1 MKAKLT
7 QGNVGLG
14 LIKLTLPMIWGVFA
28 VIGFSLAD
36 TYFVAQLGTKELA
49 AMSFTFPV
57 VTILGSIAMGLG
69 TGTASIIGRA
79 IGEGNRDR
87 VQRLTTD
94 SLVLSLVIVALFAF
108 LGLATINPLFAALG
122 AKGEVLVLVQHY
134 MTIWYWGIVCLV
146 IPLIGNSAIRA
157 LGNTVVPSLIMTIAA
172 AVNVGLDPV
181 LIFGWGPFPALGI
194 QGAALATV
202 ISRATTLVASLAF
215 LHYRERLLAFS
226 FPRLKILRRNWIS
239 ILSVGIPAAA
249 TSIISPLSVGLI
261 TSLIARYGSEAIA
274 AFGLASRVEAMAL
287 IVPLALSASIGPFVG
302 QNWGAQEYGRVHKAL
317 RLSLLF
323 CLGWGLMVAIFLGM
337 EASAI
342 ASWFDNDLEVVNSA
356 TTYLKIVPISYGALA
371 IVFVFSSAFNAL
383 GKPLPSVVMAIIR
396 LLMLYLPLAYLG
408 SQLFDLP
415 GIFGAACLSNV
426 LVGLGTFFWYRR
438 SQDLRAEVKLEQSLL
453 SQPSSWEKKSPEYQ
467 MNSEFGMRTGG
478 NTQA

>member
-14 LIKLTLPMIWGVFA
+14 LIKLTVPMIWGVFA

-57 VTILGSIAMGLG
+57 VTVLGSIAMGLG

-79 IGEGNRDR
+79 VGEEDR
-87 VQRLTTD
+87 HRAQRLTTD
-94 SLVLSLVIVALFAF
+94 SLVLSLVIVAIFAI
-108 LGLATINPLFAALG
+108 LGLTTIEPLFRVLG
-122 AKGEVLVLVQHY
+122 AEGEVLALVQNY

-146 IPLIGNSAIRA
+146 VPLIGNSAIRA

-181 LIFGWGPFPALGI
+181 LIFGWGPFPPMGI
-194 QGAALATV
+194 EGAALATV

-215 LHYRERLLAFS
+215 LHYRERLLLFS
-226 FPRLKILRRNWIS
+226 FPSLKILRSNWTS

-249 TSIISPLSVGLI
+249 TSVISPLSVGLI
-261 TSLIARYGSEAIA
+261 ISLIARYGSEAIA
-274 AFGLASRVEAMAL
+274 GFGLASRVEAMAL

-302 QNWGAQEYGRVHKAL
+302 QNWGAQEYSRVHKAL
-317 RLSLLF
+317 RWSLLF
-323 CLGWGLMVAIFLGM
+323 CLGWGLMVAILLGI
-337 EASAI
+337 EAPAI
-342 ASWFDNDLEVVNSA
+342 ASWFDNDLEVVNNA
-356 TTYLKIVPISYGALA
+356 ATYLTIVPLSYGALA

-396 LLMLYLPLAYLG
+396 LLVLYLPLAYLG

-426 LVGLGTFFWYRR
+426 LVGLGTFLWYRR
-438 SQDLRAEVKLEQSLL
+438 SQDFRAEVKLEQSLP
-453 SQPSSWEKKSPEYQ
+453 SQELGWEEKSPECQ
-467 MNSEFGMRTGG
+467 LSQTP
-478 NTQA
+478 